1 MTLMVSVE
9 LESPAV
15 ASLVWAPS
23 MILGINWIK
32 SSELP
37 IPASLTA
44 VVAASVTSLICAL
57 EREFV
62 RVLLVD
68 LVETRVMLPLLDDLE
83 LLVEVRLDFSS
94 LMTLEDNDELLE
106 VEEAFEEISE
116 LTFEVL
122 SEKSPQL

>member
-1 MTLMVSVE
+1 M
-9 LESPAV
+9 
-15 ASLVWAPS
+15 
-23 MILGINWIK
+23 
-32 SSELP
+32 
-37 IPASLTA
+37 
-44 VVAASVTSLICAL
+44 
-57 EREFV
+57 

-83 LLVEVRLDFSS
+83 LLVEVRLVFSS

>member
-1 MTLMVSVE
+1 LMTLMVSVE

-37 IPASLTA
+37 IPASRTA
-44 VVAASVTSLICAL
+44 VVAASVTSVICEL

-83 LLVEVRLDFSS
+83 LLVELRLVFSS
-94 LMTLEDNDELLE
+94 LMTSEDNEELVVLVELE
-106 VEEAFEEISE
+106 ETLEEISE
-116 LTFEVL
+116 
-122 SEKSPQL
+122 

>member
-1 MTLMVSVE
+1 M
-9 LESPAV
+9 
-15 ASLVWAPS
+15 
-23 MILGINWIK
+23 
-32 SSELP
+32 
-37 IPASLTA
+37 
-44 VVAASVTSLICAL
+44 
-57 EREFV
+57 

-68 LVETRVMLPLLDDLE
+68 LVETRVMLPLLDELE